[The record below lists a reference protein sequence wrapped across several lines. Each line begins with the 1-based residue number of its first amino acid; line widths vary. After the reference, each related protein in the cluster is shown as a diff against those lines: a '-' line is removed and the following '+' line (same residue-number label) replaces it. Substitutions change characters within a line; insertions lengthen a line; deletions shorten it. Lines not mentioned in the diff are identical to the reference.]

1 MLNAFPQRA
10 VCKVTDQTHR
20 NDVVVIGLG
29 NLLLSDEGIG
39 IHLIRKLSEHQDKFP
54 SVEFIDAGTGG
65 MTVLHLIA
73 NRKKAVIIDCV
84 KMGKKPGAIKQFE
97 PADVQ
102 TVKKM
107 THFSLHEADILR
119 IIELSR
125 QLGECPDQIVIFGIE
140 PESLELGQNLS
151 KTLSDRI
158 DLYIDT
164 ISKLFS

>member
-1 MLNAFPQRA
+1 M
-10 VCKVTDQTHR
+10 TDQTHR

-29 NLLLSDEGIG
+29 NPLLSDEGIG
-39 IHLIRKLSEHQDKFP
+39 VHLIRKLSENQDKFP

-65 MTVLHLIA
+65 MNVLHLIA

-84 KMGKKPGAIKQFE
+84 KMGKKPGAIRRFE
-97 PADVQ
+97 PTDVQ
-102 TVKKM
+102 TTKKM

-125 QLGECPDQIVIFGIE
+125 QLGECPNQIVIFGIE
-140 PESLELGQNLS
+140 PESLEFGQNLS
-151 KTLSDRI
+151 KTLSDKI

-164 ISKLFS
+164 ISKSFS

>member
-1 MLNAFPQRA
+1 MTNQSP
-10 VCKVTDQTHR
+10 KKDI
-20 NDVVVIGLG
+20 VVIGLG

-65 MTVLHLIA
+65 MNVLHLIA

-84 KMGKKPGAIKQFE
+84 KMGKKPGTIKRFE
-97 PADVQ
+97 PTDVQ
-102 TVKKM
+102 TTKKM

-125 QLGECPDQIVIFGIE
+125 QLGECPNKIVIFGIE
-140 PESLELGQNLS
+140 PESLELGQKLS
-151 KTLSDRI
+151 KTLSDGI
-158 DLYIDT
+158 DAYSID
-164 ISKLFS
+164 ICKELC